1 MNEGRSQPPVHAFI
15 YSKRDT
21 RLRLDPMALEVA
33 MISSVAELGAFGPS
47 CTTLF
52 VSQVTTDYDLV
63 LTPKGVFGV
72 RGYEGV
78 DPCFLK
84 SR

>member
-1 MNEGRSQPPVHAFI
+1 
-15 YSKRDT
+15 
-21 RLRLDPMALEVA
+21 
-33 MISSVAELGAFGPS
+33 MISSVTELGAFGPS
-47 CTTLF
+47 CTAF
-52 VSQVTTDYDLV
+52 SVSQVTTDYDPV
-63 LTPKGVFGV
+63 FTPKGVFGI